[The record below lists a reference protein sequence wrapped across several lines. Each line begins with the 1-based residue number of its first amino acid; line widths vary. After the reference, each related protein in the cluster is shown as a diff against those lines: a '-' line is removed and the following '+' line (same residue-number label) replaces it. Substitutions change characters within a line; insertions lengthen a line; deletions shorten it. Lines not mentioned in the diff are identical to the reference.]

1 MAQGAT
7 SSILQIPA
15 QIPQEQA
22 EHQLEHR
29 EGFYLPSLS
38 HSHLPLV
45 WKQRSLR
52 GFADLNTQRLE
63 EINPQHYYLQGG
75 EEEQGEGMHISLGWV
90 GAQGCVATPQGRLQH
105 SPDLLK

>member
-38 HSHLPLV
+38 LPPPSGLETKIP
-45 WKQRSLR
+45 WR
-52 GFADLNTQRLE
+52 FADLNMQHLE

-75 EEEQGEGMHISLGWV
+75 EEEQGEGTHISVGWV

-105 SPDLLK
+105 SPDVLK